1 MTLETLEKALSDTQ
15 ARASVGWAKY
25 YDEKEAREV
34 VENTLS
40 EWVIYT
46 RRLEAEVLE
55 LSDFEYYW
63 KDEAETARAT
73 VKMLQEQY
81 REGRYDDEGRSR
93 I

>member
-1 MTLETLEKALSDTQ
+1 MTSETLEKALSDTQ

-34 VENTLS
+34 AENTLS
-40 EWVIYT
+40 EWVAYT
-46 RRLEAEVLE
+46 RLLEAEVLE
-55 LSDFEYYW
+55 RRDVEYYW
-63 KDEAETARAT
+63 KDEAETARST

-81 REGRYDDEGRSR
+81 REGRYTDDGNR